1 MARAESLSD
10 ALGVGNEVIFTHR
23 LKLCQKWGL
32 GDEAEQLLREMQ
44 EQNLKPSIIHFTA
57 ALNAWAK
64 SVDDDAL
71 SRAEDLFERLDD
83 GGQRTAISAVA
94 AGHFLIATA
103 YRLPPPTTT
112 TAKILRLPLAAA
124 AVSNSSTT
132 TIMFKDMV
140 NKQVLELKKLWA
152 NKRQLTFQLLN
163 LAMIVFS
170 ALMIWKG
177 LMFATR
183 SESPVVVVLSGS
195 MEPAFQRGDILFLNN
210 SVEKVYV
217 GDVVVFKIKDRD
229 IPIVHRILK
238 VHEKPDGH
246 VELLTKGDN
255 NRVDDRGLY
264 APGQLW
270 LEREDILGKAVGT
283 LRYVG
288 MVTIALNDYPVLKYV
303 LVGMMGLF
311 VLTSK
316 EG

>member
-1 MARAESLSD
+1 MPLSD
-10 ALGVGNEVIFTHR
+10 HYSF
-23 LKLCQKWGL
+23 
-32 GDEAEQLLREMQ
+32 
-44 EQNLKPSIIHFTA
+44 
-57 ALNAWAK
+57 
-64 SVDDDAL
+64 L
-71 SRAEDLFERLDD
+71 SFI
-83 GGQRTAISAVA
+83 Q
-94 AGHFLIATA
+94 
-103 YRLPPPTTT
+103 
-112 TAKILRLPLAAA
+112 
-124 AVSNSSTT
+124 
-132 TIMFKDMV
+132 
-140 NKQVLELKKLWA
+140 
-152 NKRQLTFQLLN
+152 
-163 LAMIVFS
+163 
-170 ALMIWKG
+170 
-177 LMFATR
+177 

-210 SVEKVYV
+210 AVEEVGV

-238 VHEKPDGH
+238 VHQDDDGK